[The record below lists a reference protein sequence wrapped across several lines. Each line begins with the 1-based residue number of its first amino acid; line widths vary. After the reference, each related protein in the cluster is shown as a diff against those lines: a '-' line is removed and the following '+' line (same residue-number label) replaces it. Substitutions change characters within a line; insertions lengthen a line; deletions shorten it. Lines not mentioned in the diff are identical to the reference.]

1 MGLLLQVQ
9 FSERQ
14 ILVDGRP
21 DLLLGGEF
29 QYFRIAPELW
39 RPSLEKVREAGL
51 NVISAYVPWSWH
63 EPREGEFDFDGT
75 TDPARDLQR
84 FLALCAELE
93 LPLVLKPGP
102 YIFAEYRGF
111 GVPEWIYADHPELL
125 MRVKKPQ
132 AYPQPSLNH
141 PQFLALVA
149 RWFERVA
156 AIVRPA
162 IAEGRVIA
170 LQIDNE
176 TGYPQFGQGPHMSD
190 TNPEALVLL
199 RQALADRFSSI
210 TELNQVWGTDFADF
224 DAIVPPEER
233 LCNAAQIATLTRYV
247 EDYIV
252 LYLRNLQ
259 ELWRQLD
266 VETFYFLNDIWLDS
280 WPSHIGKKNT
290 VAPLAF
296 DIYPRYSD
304 LDVPFD
310 QPFCI
315 SYVPK
320 LFGAFLRGGPL
331 MAAEMGCGWLDP
343 ACEVSPRATWQSTM
357 AAYAHGTKACFF
369 YTAMDGRDGD
379 GDYIFRPLLNV
390 DGQELPRM
398 DAARDLA
405 RFRREWGAALAVTQE
420 LQSRVAVLHYPA
432 ITRQMMT
439 AALAPIE
446 TILKGSHR
454 ALDEVMTIVSVNAGL
469 YGALAEAGYNPT
481 VVNLERATPEE
492 LAAYEVVLFNSIGV
506 VDATNQHK
514 LQQYVRGG
522 GRLVT
527 LGMPF
532 SEESTLFPARV
543 SQVLNPQAGSVLMR
557 MAWEY
562 AKLYW
567 RLARQFTHKFCAYTV
582 EGMFPAMLMTRLATR
597 TGVWMRDPVRNARV
611 WASRLVTLSKLGPTA
626 RPLLR
631 YRGQIAGYEADV
643 GDGLSVFLGTLL
655 GASFDSPGFY
665 LDAPARKRSV
675 SNYLGRLLQSWAVL
689 PEVSPIDD
697 VETVVRES
705 ERHRLAF
712 LFNRGA
718 SKPFTLSINRPWQG
732 YFLTRTFA
740 AGASQARW
748 EGDRLVGTIEQD
760 DVLCVMWE
768 RPE

>member
-1 MGLLLQVQ
+1 M
-9 FSERQ
+9 
-14 ILVDGRP
+14 
-21 DLLLGGEF
+21 LLGGEF
-29 QYFRIAPELW
+29 QYFRIDPELW
-39 RPSLEKVREAGL
+39 ESSLIKLRDAGL
-51 NVISAYVPWSWH
+51 NVLSAYVPWSWH
-63 EPREGEFDFDGT
+63 EPEAGVFDFDGT
-75 TDPARDLQR
+75 THPARNLRR
-84 FLALCAELE
+84 FLALCEALG

-111 GVPEWIYADHPELL
+111 GVPEWIYTQHPELL

-141 PQFLALVA
+141 PGFLGLVA
-149 RWFERVA
+149 TWFARVA
-156 AIVRPA
+156 EVIRPA
-162 IAEGRVIA
+162 IADGRVIA

-176 TGYPQFGQGPHMSD
+176 TGYPQFGQGPHMVD
-190 TNPEALVLL
+190 TNPAALVLL

-210 TELNQVWGTDFADF
+210 DELNQVWGTDFARFEDV
-224 DAIVPPEER
+224 VPPEER
-233 LCNAAQIATLTRYV
+233 LCNAAQVATLTRYV

-252 LYLRNLQ
+252 VYLRNLQ
-259 ELWRQLD
+259 RIWRDLGGD
-266 VETFYFLNDIWLDS
+266 TFYFLNDIWLDS
-280 WPSHIGKKNT
+280 WPSHIGKKNK

-331 MAAEMGCGWLDP
+331 IAAEMGCGWLDP
-343 ACEVSPRATWQSTM
+343 ACRVSPRATWQSTM
-357 AAYAHGTKACFF
+357 AAYAHGTKASFF

-379 GDYIFRPLLNV
+379 GDYVFHPLLNLA
-390 DGQELPRM
+390 GEETPRM
-398 DAARDLA
+398 DVARDLA
-405 RFRREWGAALAVTQE
+405 AFLDGWGPALAASNE

-432 ITRQMMT
+432 ITRQMIA
-439 AALAPIE
+439 AALAPLE

-454 ALDEVMTIVSVNAGL
+454 ALDEVLTIVSVNAGL

-481 VVNLERATPEE
+481 VVNLELATLEE
-492 LAAYEVVLFNSIGV
+492 LAGYEVVLFNSIGV
-506 VDATNQHK
+506 VDAASQNK
-514 LQQYVRGG
+514 LQRYVAAG

-543 SQVLNPQAGSVLMR
+543 AQVLNPQAGSVLVR

-567 RLARQFTHKFCAYTV
+567 RIARQFTHKFCAYTV

-597 TGVWMRDPVRNARV
+597 TGIWLRDPARNARV
-611 WASRLVTLSKLGPTA
+611 WASRLVTLSKLGPAA

-631 YRGQIAGYEADV
+631 YRGAIAGYEAEV

-675 SNYLGRLLQSWAVL
+675 SNYLGHLLQSWAVL

-697 VETVVRES
+697 VETVVREGD
-705 ERHRLAF
+705 RHRLAF
-712 LFNRGA
+712 LINRGQT
-718 SKPFTLSINRPWQG
+718 KPFALSINRPWAG
-732 YFLTRTFA
+732 YALTRTFA

-748 EGDRLVGTIEQD
+748 EGERLVGTIEQD

-768 RPE
+768 REE